1 MSVNNEA
8 HVMKWFGLTGGIAT
22 GKSTVTKML
31 REQGYSVIDA
41 DELAKKAVSK
51 HSPGLRS
58 IVEKFGETVLTAEGE
73 LDRKKL
79 GQIVFADKNKLLQ
92 LEDMVHPFVQA
103 EVEKQKE
110 MLILQGY
117 TLAFYDVP
125 LLFEKNMFSQ
135 FDGIVLVCSPEEL
148 QKQRMNSRDRLSV
161 DEINKRLSAQ
171 MNIREKEK
179 IALNDKSK
187 NIFIVRNDGDLDQLR
202 QELKKTLALI
212 GG

>member
-1 MSVNNEA
+1 MDKKRTTAIRIISFKKINQLPFITE
-8 HVMKWFGLTGGIAT
+8 KKSPIIRLT
-22 GKSTVTKML
+22 
-31 REQGYSVIDA
+31 
-41 DELAKKAVSK
+41 
-51 HSPGLRS
+51 
-58 IVEKFGETVLTAEGE
+58 
-73 LDRKKL
+73 
-79 GQIVFADKNKLLQ
+79 DKQNKLFIF
-92 LEDMVHPFVQA
+92 LE
-103 EVEKQKE
+103 K
-110 MLILQGY
+110 
-117 TLAFYDVP
+117 
-125 LLFEKNMFSQ
+125 KNASQ
-135 FDGIVLVCSPEEL
+135 FDGIVLVCSPEEM